1 MALLRLTFHPSPPSF
16 NCNMRKSFSVLL
28 IYSHYISVSNNHYK
42 EYLILSSLMEY
53 LASRGHLLAA
63 SQKPRQ
69 QCSLEML
76 LGQQHPSGYQKESVG
91 NTPVLLLCQISFP
104 LLSPLP
110 LLILEISLKTGMGL
124 SLSICAWPSHLVLSV
139 CRNRGQIAKIAYG
152 FPPSVV
158 GFGFPNLF

>member
-1 MALLRLTFHPSPPSF
+1 MLSGDAAGPAAPIW
-16 NCNMRKSFSVLL
+16 VLEG
-28 IYSHYISVSNNHYK
+28 K
-42 EYLILSSLMEY
+42 
-53 LASRGHLLAA
+53 R
-63 SQKPRQ
+63 
-69 QCSLEML
+69 
-76 LGQQHPSGYQKESVG
+76 G
-91 NTPVLLLCQISFP
+91 NTLVLLLCQISFP